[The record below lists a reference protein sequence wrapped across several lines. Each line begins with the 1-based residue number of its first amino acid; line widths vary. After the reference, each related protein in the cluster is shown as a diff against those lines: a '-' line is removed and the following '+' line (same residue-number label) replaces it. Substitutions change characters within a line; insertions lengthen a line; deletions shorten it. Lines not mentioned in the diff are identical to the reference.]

1 MLVSVSWFKAWDC
14 VRWVRSWRLPW
25 FRELQKLLY
34 FRLSGS
40 YFFWCVLFWIEN
52 HVTVVRTPCFH
63 VLLTTSLPER
73 YIEKSEKIQIW
84 PKIHYSAWHS
94 WRLCTGQSFLMKV
107 LKLIT
112 WHTSLRD
119 YWILSMGMYA
129 CSLNLDG
136 IF

>member
-1 MLVSVSWFKAWDC
+1 MLIQGL
-14 VRWVRSWRLPW
+14 RL
-25 FRELQKLLY
+25 RELSHNLDVCHGL
-34 FRLSGS
+34 GS
-40 YFFWCVLFWIEN
+40 CRNFCISDWVEVIVSFFWCVLFWIES

-94 WRLCTGQSFLMKV
+94 WHLCTGRSFLMKV
-107 LKLIT
+107 HKLIT